1 VNTILKSI
9 LGLVAFAAV
18 AGCNPINPDGA
29 VAEMRD
35 AKTGGPVN
43 RATFAVAY
51 KLCNERATGLYRT
64 EDALYGPYKDV
75 TGIIDDAKAC
85 MLRHGVRVL
94 GFRQKDGRLTRYP
107 IWPKYLDY

>member
-1 VNTILKSI
+1 MSARLK
-9 LGLVAFAAV
+9 LTALVVLAAL
-18 AGCNPINPDGA
+18 AGCNAINPDGA

-35 AKTGGPVN
+35 AKTGGAINP
-43 RATFAVAY
+43 ATFKVAY

-64 EDALYGPYKDV
+64 ESTLYGPYADV